1 MKLLTFFTT
10 VVLASAA
17 AGSAWSAEMAD
28 GMIKK
33 IDAAQKK
40 ITIKH
45 GELKDLEMP
54 AMTMVF
60 AAGDAVD
67 LAKLK
72 AGQKVKFTVAHFAA
86 TEARFRAHLKRV
98 DEEKAKALVP
108 LDNVLVA
115 VTQDDVVRRR
125 VFDEALRAFVPDFGV
140 VFETEDDAG
149 KLVRYAMSRHLVL
162 LCVERRKAW
171 RLLQS
176 KAGID
181 NLEYRAQRA
190 LLARA
195 DKGEI
200 SRAELWEKGALLLKE
215 EVTRAAAK

>member
-45 GELKDLEMP
+45 GELKELEMP

-72 AGQKVKFTVAHFAA
+72 AGQKVKFMASRVNGRLTV
-86 TEARFRAHLKRV
+86 TEIK
-98 DEEKAKALVP
+98 
-108 LDNVLVA
+108 
-115 VTQDDVVRRR
+115 
-125 VFDEALRAFVPDFGV
+125 
-140 VFETEDDAG
+140 
-149 KLVRYAMSRHLVL
+149 
-162 LCVERRKAW
+162 
-171 RLLQS
+171 
-176 KAGID
+176 
-181 NLEYRAQRA
+181 
-190 LLARA
+190 
-195 DKGEI
+195 
-200 SRAELWEKGALLLKE
+200 
-215 EVTRAAAK
+215 

>member
-1 MKLLTFFTT
+1 MRLLTFFTT
-10 VVLASAA
+10 VVLASTT

-72 AGQKVKFTVAHFAA
+72 AGQKVKFMASRVNGRLTV
-86 TEARFRAHLKRV
+86 TEIK
-98 DEEKAKALVP
+98 
-108 LDNVLVA
+108 
-115 VTQDDVVRRR
+115 
-125 VFDEALRAFVPDFGV
+125 
-140 VFETEDDAG
+140 
-149 KLVRYAMSRHLVL
+149 
-162 LCVERRKAW
+162 
-171 RLLQS
+171 
-176 KAGID
+176 
-181 NLEYRAQRA
+181 
-190 LLARA
+190 
-195 DKGEI
+195 
-200 SRAELWEKGALLLKE
+200 
-215 EVTRAAAK
+215 